1 MEELHMDKL
10 DERLAAKESFVLFV
24 YTPMCG
30 TCKITGQMLRVV
42 EAALPDVSIDQIN
55 LNTAPSLAEK
65 WQITSVPAL
74 LLIQSGQV
82 QERYYALHSA
92 AHLYDLLKSFS

>member
-1 MEELHMDKL
+1 MEELQLDKL

-82 QERYYALHSA
+82 QELYYALHSA

>member
-42 EAALPDVSIDQIN
+42 EAALPAVAIYQIN
-55 LNTAPSLAEK
+55 LNTSPSLAEK

-82 QERYYALHSA
+82 QERHYALHSV